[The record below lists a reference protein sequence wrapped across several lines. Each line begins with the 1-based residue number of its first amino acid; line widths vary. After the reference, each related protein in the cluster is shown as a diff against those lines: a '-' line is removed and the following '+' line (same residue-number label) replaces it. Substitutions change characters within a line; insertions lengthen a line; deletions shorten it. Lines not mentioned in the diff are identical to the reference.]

1 MNSDWPTS
9 TSRDYKGARTPET
22 FAKTGRNAMTNSLA
36 DAVEIGPPRTDS
48 GPPAQDSGSTGGNR
62 VESWA
67 TPRTKDAD
75 GWRMN
80 EARLAAGKPEDTL
93 TGQVTPKGT
102 GGKLNPSWVETLQG
116 FPIGWTQLP
125 TKFVKPKGAK

>member
-36 DAVEIGPPRTDS
+36 DAVEIGPPRTAS

-67 TPRTKDAD
+67 TPEVS
-75 GWRMN
+75 N
-80 EARLAAGKPEDTL
+80 
-93 TGQVTPKGT
+93 GT
-102 GGKLNPSWVETLQG
+102 GPWEGRQGGPNLQTQAAGKLNPSWVETLMG
-116 FPIGWTQLP
+116 FPISWTQLP
-125 TKFVKPKGAK
+125 TKFVKPRKETP